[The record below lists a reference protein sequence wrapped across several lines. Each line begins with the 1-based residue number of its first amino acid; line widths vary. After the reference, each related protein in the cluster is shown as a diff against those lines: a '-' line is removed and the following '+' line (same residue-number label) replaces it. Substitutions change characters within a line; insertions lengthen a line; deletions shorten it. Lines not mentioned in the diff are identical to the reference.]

1 MDDTRC
7 SQFFAQPQDMMHRR
21 YEALRAYF
29 VEHRPLAAIA
39 DQFGYRLSALKSMV
53 CRFRAACN
61 NGGPPPFFFR
71 TDADALAVAAP
82 VPIRTDPSEPMSR
95 TADS

>member
-7 SQFFAQPQDMMHRR
+7 CQFFVQPQDTSHRR

-29 VEHRPLAAIA
+29 VEQRPLAAIA

-71 TDADALAVAAP
+71 TDADARVVVHP
-82 VPIRTDPSEPMSR
+82 VPNRRDPSAPTAR
-95 TADS
+95 TTDS